1 VATRRT
7 CAGELWQPLPGVAL
21 RAEDEGAVATAPHLA
36 AAVRLADV
44 IELAADGR
52 FRLLGRSGD
61 LLKVAGKR
69 MSLAE
74 LNHRLLAIPGV
85 EDGVVF
91 LPDPADADSVG
102 VLRPAALVVAPALTE
117 AQILEA
123 LRRCV
128 DPAFLP
134 RPLRRVERLP
144 RNEVGKL
151 PRARLLELLRA

>member
-1 VATRRT
+1 
-7 CAGELWQPLPGVAL
+7 
-21 RAEDEGAVATAPHLA
+21 
-36 AAVRLADV
+36 
-44 IELAADGR
+44 
-52 FRLLGRSGD
+52 
-61 LLKVAGKR
+61 
-69 MSLAE
+69 M
-74 LNHRLLAIPGV
+74 
-85 EDGVVF
+85 
-91 LPDPADADSVG
+91 
-102 VLRPAALVVAPALTE
+102 VAPALTE